1 MNKFLY
7 NLKESRIFQF
17 IVISIIIL
25 NAITI
30 GVNTYE
36 LSKFTKQAINYL
48 DYSITIFFVIEI
60 IIRFIGEPSKKK
72 FFKNGWNIF
81 DYWYFIWIFC
91 LTH

>member
-30 GVNTYE
+30 GVTTYDVSE
-36 LSKFTKQAINYL
+36 FTKKAINYL
-48 DYSITIFFVIEI
+48 DYLITVFFVIEI
-60 IIRFIGEPSKKK
+60 IIRFAGEPLTR
-72 FFKNGWNIF
+72 
-81 DYWYFIWIFC
+81 FC
-91 LTH
+91 HSTVKCEKT

>member
-7 NLKESRIFQF
+7 NLKESSIFQF
-17 IVISIIIL
+17 IEISIIIL

-36 LSKFTKQAINYL
+36 LSEFTKQAINYL

-60 IIRFIGEPSKKK
+60 NLIFHSQ
-72 FFKNGWNIF
+72 KNSYIL
-81 DYWYFIWIFC
+81 D
-91 LTH
+91 

>member
-1 MNKFLY
+1 MKKFLY

-30 GVNTYE
+30 GVNTYDLSE
-36 LSKFTKQAINYL
+36 LTKLAINYL

-60 IIRFIGEPSKKK
+60 ISYLHLLNSYYLVNPVKIIR
-72 FFKNGWNIF
+72 
-81 DYWYFIWIFC
+81 
-91 LTH
+91 